1 MTERVVDS
9 GRYNTFAVLLA
20 SAVCLNAFYLGVARA
35 DDPAPVHLFSA
46 GQDVS
51 GRGVA
56 RESVESARIAPAG
69 TAPAAIATSGARSRA
84 LKLNEAFKLN
94 EEGVELI
101 LKGDRNRGVQ
111 RLNRA
116 LEQDSTNTTA
126 LYNLA
131 GVKLE
136 QGDARGAIKPL
147 ERAIAIAPDDLSF
160 LNRLAEAH
168 FANSNIDNATEYYQQ
183 IVETDPAFGEASLRL
198 GVLYGMNKDW
208 ERAETQ
214 LRKAVELN
222 PSDPRALGNL
232 GNILVLREKF
242 DEATRLLTKAQKMK
256 RTPENAVALG
266 IAAESAGNT
275 KRALDHFREAKLL
288 GDRDTNL
295 DKHILELEQLLAG
308 QPTES
313 RSQ

>member
-1 MTERVVDS
+1 MEGSQFNMLAARFPTLMLA
-9 GRYNTFAVLLA
+9 TLLLPSMLVGA
-20 SAVCLNAFYLGVARA
+20 TVSVSSVSAEE
-35 DDPAPVHLFSA
+35 PPVHLFSA
-46 GQDVS
+46 GQ
-51 GRGVA
+51 GVQAQRVAPTVAVKA
-56 RESVESARIAPAG
+56 RNLVRPEGSDR
-69 TAPAAIATSGARSRA
+69 
-84 LKLNEAFKLN
+84 AFKLN

-101 LKGDRNRGVQ
+101 LKGDRDRGIQ
-111 RLNRA
+111 RLHRA
-116 LEQDSTNTTA
+116 LEQDGTNTTA

-136 QGDARGAIKPL
+136 QGDARGAIKLL
-147 ERAIAIAPDDLSF
+147 ERAVSLAPDDLSF

-168 FANSNIDNATEYYQQ
+168 FADSNIAKATEYYQK
-183 IVETDPAFGEASLRL
+183 IVDTDPAFGEASLRL
-198 GVLYGMNKDW
+198 GVLYGMNKEW
-208 ERAETQ
+208 ERAEVQ

-222 PSDPRALGNL
+222 PKDPRALGNL

-242 DEATRLLTKAQKMK
+242 DEATSLLTRAQKLK

-295 DKHILELEQLLAG
+295 DKHILELEQLVAG

-313 RSQ
+313 RSR

>member
-1 MTERVVDS
+1 MKVPQ
-9 GRYNTFAVLLA
+9 YNMLTAFLVTAVFSLTTNPRP
-20 SAVCLNAFYLGVARA
+20 CLA
-35 DDPAPVHLFSA
+35 DDPAPIHLFST
-46 GQDVS
+46 GQ
-51 GRGVA
+51 A
-56 RESVESARIAPAG
+56 
-69 TAPAAIATSGARSRA
+69 ARSASISSGVVTEPPPSVPPRRSAHISDRSQSGIDRA
-84 LKLNEAFKLN
+84 YKLN

-101 LKGDRNRGVQ
+101 LKGDRNRGAQ

-136 QGDARGAIKPL
+136 QGDAQGAIKLL
-147 ERAIAIAPDDLSF
+147 ERAVELAPNDLSF

-168 FANSNIDNATEYYQQ
+168 FANSDIEQATEYYQQ
-183 IVETDPAFGEASLRL
+183 IVDVEPSFGEASLRL
-198 GVLYGMNKDW
+198 GVLFGMNKDW
-208 ERAETQ
+208 ERAEEQ
-214 LRKAVELN
+214 LRKAVEIN
-222 PSDPRALGNL
+222 PKDPRALGNL

-242 DEATRLLTKAQKMK
+242 DEATVLLTKAQKMK

-266 IAAESAGNT
+266 IAAESSGHT

-295 DKHILELEQLLAG
+295 DKHILELEQILAG

-313 RSQ
+313 RSR